1 MTAWKRWQ
9 DFATMAFGVLLFISP
24 FVFGE
29 TSHEVAARSAYVFGV
44 LLVLAG
50 ALAAATRDGR
60 RSLFLNA
67 PGFVSVVTFV
77 SPWVL
82 RFSGVTRHRLDRLG
96 GGNRDRAGRGQPAWH
111 AAHPGEDRLRYGVQG
126 RGGRMRAPSFLGA
139 ASLEGAIA
147 MIDVTR
153 SLRSD
158 HRHGLR
164 GRASEA
170 RLS

>member
-82 RFSGVTRHRLDRLG
+82 RFSGVTG
-96 GGNRDRAGRGQPAWH
+96 IAWT
-111 AAHPGEDRLRYGVQG
+111 AWVVGIATVLV
-126 RGGRMRAPSFLGA
+126 A
-139 ASLEGAIA
+139 ASLPG
-147 MIDVTR
+147 TR
-153 SLRSD
+153 RT
-158 HRHGLR
+158 RVR
-164 GRASEA
+164 TA
-170 RLS
+170 